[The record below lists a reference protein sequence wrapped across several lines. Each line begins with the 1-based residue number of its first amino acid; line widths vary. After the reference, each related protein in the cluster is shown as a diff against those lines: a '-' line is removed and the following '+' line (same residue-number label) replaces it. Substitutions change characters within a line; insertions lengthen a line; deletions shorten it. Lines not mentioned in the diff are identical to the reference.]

1 MRKEAKIALASV
13 VNVFVILII
22 FSVVFFVSIIEA
34 TSSGSSG
41 SANLTIYDDAL
52 PDGLTKL
59 SNYNVT
65 FSANYT
71 NLSNNVINDS
81 NGGGLCQVAFNFSG
95 TYSTL
100 TNMTFNSTN
109 FLWIYNR
116 SFNYKGNHFFNV
128 TCTSS
133 FGNVSLID
141 NFTVTNTAPAITT
154 SLGGSFIDFDGDTG
168 TNDYWQCS
176 EDTLCTYNFTAN
188 ITEPDVN
195 DVLTYNYTASSNTT
209 L

>member
-71 NLSNNVINDS
+71 NLSNNVS
-81 NGGGLCQVAFNFSG
+81 AF
-95 TYSTL
+95 TL
-100 TNMTFNSTN
+100 GSIC
-109 FLWIYNR
+109 FLDFLPPGQSLQI
-116 SFNYKGNHFFNV
+116 SF
-128 TCTSS
+128 
-133 FGNVSLID
+133 
-141 NFTVTNTAPAITT
+141 
-154 SLGGSFIDFDGDTG
+154 
-168 TNDYWQCS
+168 
-176 EDTLCTYNFTAN
+176 
-188 ITEPDVN
+188 
-195 DVLTYNYTASSNTT
+195 ASP
-209 L
+209 